1 MMTYENEY
9 YIQYLLLLICSNNII
24 ESNKTPL
31 RKAKYWNPNGK
42 IIKSLGRFYA
52 ETS

>member
-1 MMTYENEY
+1 MMSYENEY
-9 YIQYLLLLICSNNII
+9 YIQYLLLLIRSSNII

-31 RKAKYWNPNGK
+31 RKAKYWNPNCKVRKG
-42 IIKSLGRFYA
+42 LGRFYA